1 MLWSR
6 FTLKKWSLLYYFF
19 RFTKIYILILRN
31 DLVYFHSI
39 TIFLC
44 DPSKTNEWPILK
56 WMLFTSFEHYVRN
69 VNICFLRNVLSKVFY
84 ALCTRAALKI
94 FFEEKIK
101 DKKLIPEK
109 ILFFFNVALK
119 LFFCSSSWSCSQKI
133 ETIVIFK
140 VVTIRLFTVGLLPET
155 KIL

>member
-6 FTLKKWSLLYYFF
+6 FTLKNEVSYIIFSVDG
-19 RFTKIYILILRN
+19 TKIYILILGN
-31 DLVYFHSI
+31 DLFYFHSI

-119 LFFCSSSWSCSQKI
+119 LFF
-133 ETIVIFK
+133 
-140 VVTIRLFTVGLLPET
+140 VVQVEVAL
-155 KIL
+155 KK

>member
-1 MLWSR
+1 MIQIYS
-6 FTLKKWSLLYYFF
+6 KKMKSPILFF
-19 RFTKIYILILRN
+19 SVQYKNLYILTLRN
-31 DLVYFHSI
+31 DLFYFHSI

-119 LFFCSSSWSCSQKI
+119 LFLQFKLKLLSKNRNNSHIQSCNNQI
-133 ETIVIFK
+133 IHGWVNA
-140 VVTIRLFTVGLLPET
+140 
-155 KIL
+155 

>member
-1 MLWSR
+1 MGNDS
-6 FTLKKWSLLYYFF
+6 FYF
-19 RFTKIYILILRN
+19 
-31 DLVYFHSI
+31 DSI

-84 ALCTRAALKI
+84 ALCTRAALMT

-101 DKKLIPEK
+101 DKKLIPKK

-119 LFFCSSSWSCSQKI
+119 LFF
-133 ETIVIFK
+133 
-140 VVTIRLFTVGLLPET
+140 VVQVEVAL
-155 KIL
+155 KK